1 MALLGSLISS
11 KRVPKDAD
19 ILIWIGSDVDL
30 KKLAEVGRR
39 LKGKAQSLNLGADIF
54 LANSANEYL
63 GRLCR
68 FRDCHPRVAC
78 GSRVCGIEPYLC
90 DDTHD
95 FRLPRTLVINPP
107 LDVWPVISADEII
120 KMLQ

>member
-54 LANSANEYL
+54 LA
-63 GRLCR
+63 
-68 FRDCHPRVAC
+68 
-78 GSRVCGIEPYLC
+78 CGIEPYLC

-107 LDVWPVISADEII
+107 LDVWPEIVCSTLVPEDVEELLL
-120 KMLQ
+120 KPLRENLGLTSR